1 MEYKTCEQY
10 VLAELESLQARC
22 QAGEEAKQILD
33 TLQQLFYVEDTP
45 DGSGINI
52 GVRDELFNTE
62 KDPRAVDR
70 IMLLRRVFGVPSVRA
85 AQAAIDAGVVS
96 PMEAQAAAIPAPA
109 PGPAPASVTTGN
121 AADYDGDGDHLEG
134 QTTMDQF
141 VQAVTQQEGLQ

>member
-10 VLAELESLQARC
+10 VLAELESLQAKC

-70 IMLLRRVFGVPSVRA
+70 IMLLRRVLGVPSVRA
-85 AQAAIDAGVVS
+85 AQAAIDAGVTKVS
-96 PMEAQAAAIPAPA
+96 PAEAQATAI
-109 PGPAPASVTTGN
+109 PGPAPVTTGDT
-121 AADYDGDGDHLEG
+121 ADYDGDHLEA

-141 VQAVTQQEGLQ
+141 VQTVTQQEGLQ